1 MKEKEESQGRR
12 KLKGKEEDQV
22 RDGVI
27 RGEGEKKEHRMKGE
41 QNEEGGS
48 SQEGRTK
55 RGKRK
60 CVKRN
65 ININGKEDPEREE
78 K

>member
-41 QNEEGGS
+41 QNEEG
-48 SQEGRTK
+48 
-55 RGKRK
+55 
-60 CVKRN
+60 
-65 ININGKEDPEREE
+65 
-78 K
+78 